1 MATAVIAGPLLLG
14 AAWFGVAR
22 RRETSSLEHDV
33 QAVTTRAPEYPDCPG
48 VVGDW
53 IEDVRMGPRETVA
66 GTLADVD
73 RDGNLDALFTN
84 QADQSVSVWWGR
96 RNGMPQER
104 TDVPIG
110 RSQDVVAVGDV
121 NSDGVNDLVAA
132 LQDDSAFGIVLG
144 SGRRRFGEPSRLFQ
158 SPAPARVL
166 IRDGDGDSP
175 PAIVF
180 QTVTGALNQRL
191 QDRDGWQRHTLLRE
205 LGDLSLSGLTGERV
219 LAAGRRGASVVELR
233 TSWHEDIAGIHHWIP
248 GANGR
253 TLGVTEHK
261 ALIESPDGVPT
272 CRAGS
277 PLGRWSALAVGD
289 IDGDGTDDAIAAD
302 SCRECTSNH
311 VFLRGLRGPSD

>member
-73 RDGNLDALFTN
+73 RDGTLDALFTN

-219 LAAGRRGASVVELR
+219 REAGRSDGALAIVEQPGSIVLVRVGSDVQTPCVLASRGAASRVHV
-233 TSWHEDIAGIHHWIP
+233 A
-248 GANGR
+248 
-253 TLGVTEHK
+253 
-261 ALIESPDGVPT
+261 
-272 CRAGS
+272 
-277 PLGRWSALAVGD
+277 GD
-289 IDGDGTDDAIAAD
+289 IDGDGVVDLVESRT
-302 SCRECTSNH
+302 CEGCESNH
-311 VFLRGLRGPSD
+311 VFVRGER